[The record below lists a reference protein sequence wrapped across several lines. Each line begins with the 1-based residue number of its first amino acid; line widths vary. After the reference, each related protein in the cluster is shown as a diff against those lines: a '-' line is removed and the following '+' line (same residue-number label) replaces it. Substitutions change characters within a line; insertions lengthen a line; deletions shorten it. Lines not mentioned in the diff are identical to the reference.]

1 MESIILFALIAIGST
16 VIKAVKKDAERQRNI
31 QTAPKHN
38 IPNMQMNTNTNM
50 GIQSN
55 IIQGYDSNNGNN
67 MYEDN
72 ILTEV
77 LNENVPQKSSS
88 RVATPVNDSGMAF
101 INYDELQRSIV
112 MAEVL
117 GKPKAF
123 KRSIR

>member
-16 VIKAVKKDAERQRNI
+16 VIKAVKKEAERQINI
-31 QTAPKHN
+31 QTASKHS
-38 IPNMQMNTNTNM
+38 IPNMQMDANTNI

-55 IIQGYDSNNGNN
+55 IIQENDSNNNNN
-67 MYEDN
+67 MYGDN

-88 RVATPVNDSGMAF
+88 KVATPVNDSGMTF

-117 GKPKAF
+117 GRPKAF

>member
-16 VIKAVKKDAERQRNI
+16 VIKAVKKEAERQINI
-31 QTAPKHN
+31 QTAPKHS
-38 IPNMQMNTNTNM
+38 IPNMQMDTNM
-50 GIQSN
+50 RIQSN
-55 IIQGYDSNNGNN
+55 IIPEYASNNNNN

-88 RVATPVNDSGMAF
+88 RVATSANDSGMPF